1 MKLFGL
7 ETHPHLDKG
16 CVPCKELEMGHTALQ
31 ALKCC
36 LEFQELAWLEFIL

>member
-16 CVPCKELEMGHTALQ
+16 CVPCKELEMGHTSFY
-31 ALKCC
+31 KH
-36 LEFQELAWLEFIL
+36 